1 IVGIE
6 DHTRLKNLLVYLSTA
21 GIRTAIMNIKKFI
34 TEIGGSYYHIKRPLF
49 VLLNDSDE
57 LRDQFATTRKFPVK
71 NFFFSLLAPWID
83 MAYPTWLT
91 FFNDETSIYDFFR
104 DIYVP
109 FDCNF
114 MISKRNLEVD
124 FEAEIITEVY
134 QIYRGL
140 ELRHGVF
147 ATWNIVSGATY
158 TKYSLYQRRSN
169 LHGHTLRVISLE
181 DPPFS
186 EIIRDK
192 NNNVIGLK
200 GFFGGIMD
208 LLKESLNCTLT
219 YQTSNEWGYL
229 LENGTWTGAMSTLI
243 DNKTDIFAAEL
254 LMTRDRLDSLK
265 FTTPLYSTKSRAFI
279 KKPASSMLSWDK
291 YITPFATGIWSALG
305 IIILVSSASITI
317 IKSIAVVIHLKNVE
331 NDKADSKFLDVVFSI
346 LGALCSQG
354 MELSLL
360 NPIRIVQFS
369 IHVTAV
375 VILAAYSAALISSL
389 AVKVFVL
396 PFTTMEGL
404 LQDRTYRFG
413 VLDASADY
421 TFFQNTTDPIIGV
434 LYDEVLVKET
444 ELPSNYLEGLSKVC
458 SEDKYA
464 FMSLDAAVSQLK
476 SSVHCTLVPLD
487 TISQASIGMALG
499 PDCPFRGIINNNILL
514 LRDSGLLNKL
524 LHSDWALPGDNI
536 KSEWAT
542 VEINDV
548 LPLIVVLIVS
558 NFVSVFIMCGE
569 KL

>member
-1 IVGIE
+1 LDNNYHCSNLFGKIVGIE

-34 TEIGGSYYHIKRPLF
+34 TE
-49 VLLNDSDE
+49 
-57 LRDQFATTRKFPVK
+57 
-71 NFFFSLLAPWID
+71 LLAPWID

-404 LQDRTYRFG
+404 LQDRTYRF
-413 VLDASADY
+413 
-421 TFFQNTTDPIIGV
+421 
-434 LYDEVLVKET
+434 
-444 ELPSNYLEGLSKVC
+444 EGLSKVC

-569 KL
+569 KLMQLKLARNR